1 MPDSG
6 GVDKEGRVRFANVG
20 YDDDDDDDGRTMTES
35 DTVAGC
41 GGTMEN
47 PTQTNGST
55 PQHGAGTLNGSVPS
69 YPLDPSA
76 STSTTTSSSQTT
88 SSPGKRRPGQFVTV
102 VEVERGD
109 SEKPPGLTCHAWRGT
124 TQQVPRP
131 APRGFVTVV
140 AVGSSSNTSVAL
152 DHSNLPLDQHSLALN
167 PSANLHHTANLTLEH
182 TNLALDQHNF
192 ALNHTASFALDHS
205 NNLTFD
211 NHMRLHMDPS
221 QDTEADYVN
230 QEMIDKEK
238 KATDDLQK
246 QKDSLSSVPDQVVV
260 YRLPGERLGLGLKFD
275 GGMGAQECVRR
286 LFIQSVAPDSPAA
299 RAAVP
304 WGELQPGD
312 QILNIEGCAV
322 STLTRV
328 QCVSFLKDAAM
339 KITIGVLKGNGKLP
353 DLDTCTS
360 QGMLKTMKEED
371 EDEEMSGSS
380 GSPRPPPLIVGEMR
394 KRIPPPPLPPRA
406 RPRKSPARP
415 PKDPLP
421 IPPPPSDF
429 QDPEDDVPSY
439 RNLSGIHVPNLDDK
453 DASSHGWRDS
463 FFSRY
468 NRRGDLEELLEDLE
482 FNLPDSWTEKR
493 LHESMNRGLPP
504 RPSFYLDLV
513 GEEDAMGQCES
524 ESDET
529 SSSVSTVIDRLSLSS
544 STTVS
549 RNSSF
554 NAAADNSRFDLA
566 RALSP
571 FEQLEKEFEKDTMD
585 ECTQTTPATV
595 PRDEVILAP
604 PIDRS
609 TKPPA
614 METLTTEADK
624 TSPTQKTS
632 KTKNRTSIK
641 SFSFN
646 LKGRPFSWQ
655 QGKNT
660 SERVGQAD
668 GRTEPFMSLK
678 RPGKRPAP
686 PPPPPPRSIEGGPSH
701 STSPPSKTTIRS
713 KSEPSVTSPAVSDT
727 SMTNSN
733 NALPVKNHKES
744 DNYIDMLGEEA
755 KVGTVS
761 VPNVDVCARRKR
773 LERQAAIDTSTGLE
787 DLPVL
792 PQSGQSDHSP
802 DYLQILSL
810 TDDEVQEEKIPE
822 EKLCTDTEESKEPT
836 QNIME
841 GVQDSEGSEDK
852 QPISTTAEAQEDD
865 RRAEEIFTT
874 LKSHSDDANST
885 QAEDNDAFPSS
896 HTCIETLAEI
906 HHALDNTID
915 SMESVECDSDQSLT
929 SVHDI
934 SVEKVA
940 ITGETENLDDTVA
953 KICSVT
959 HDDSEK
965 EISEVSDAADL
976 NEGANI
982 EEPETP
988 SVDERKLSANDAGNE
1003 CVVDPEVMQYT
1014 RGERDKLT
1022 SIPEVEQNVRGDDAP
1037 TNFTEVND
1045 SRGRDDEC
1053 KDFGAT
1059 EEENECVA
1067 EDEEIKYATII
1078 EDDDG
1083 AKEESKHTGVMEAD
1097 DGCVGDTKVENSAV
1111 EDEVQYSSIAEVKE
1125 EDVIG
1130 DNSDVMFVDK
1140 DDETNCA
1147 RITQVSDSV
1156 ENENNIAS
1164 IEKNYYDDTVVID
1177 GRKTGHEY
1185 EEIFGGDSE
1194 NNNNIT
1200 SSTEETTHVEDGEE
1214 NSRQNENENI
1224 RLHSHDHPNVVPS
1237 KYCTQDTLPCQHT
1250 NEAAEEDDPTLYDD
1264 VEDPS
1269 EETYMGSSTLS
1280 DPVSVLSS
1288 GGTWNGDE
1296 TLCEDGDDDFYD
1308 DVADEVETRGSDID
1322 FDFDDDDDVEEEMDF
1337 VMGNEGTAC
1346 DENRNLSTS
1355 HEADNPTSNAAAVN
1369 STSLGMIEAVN
1380 PVITTNS
1387 LEVVESGNSK
1397 TTTNTTTTN
1406 SGDPIAKN
1414 PPHFRMVTDCVRHK
1428 RLRQDIGEVIRR
1440 ELGMDD
1446 DVSVEVEEEEEVES
1460 VVECENEEELLMV
1473 MRALRR
1479 NQPGDSL
1486 R

>member
-6 GVDKEGRVRFANVG
+6 GVDKESRVRFANVG
-20 YDDDDDDDGRTMTES
+20 YDDADDDDGRTMTES

-69 YPLDPSA
+69 YPLDPSVSP
-76 STSTTTSSSQTT
+76 STTTTSSSQST

-140 AVGSSSNTSVAL
+140 AVGSNSNTSVAL

-192 ALNHTASFALDHS
+192 ALNHTHSFALDHS

-221 QDTEADYVN
+221 QGTEADYVN

-246 QKDSLSSVPDQVVV
+246 QKDNLSSVPDQVVV

-429 QDPEDDVPSY
+429 QDPEDNVPSY

-493 LHESMNRGLPP
+493 LQESMNRGLPP

-571 FEQLEKEFEKDTMD
+571 FEQLEKEFETDTLD
-585 ECTQTTPATV
+585 ETTQTTPATV
-595 PRDEVILAP
+595 PRDEVIMAP

-614 METLTTEADK
+614 METLTTEAEK

-655 QGKNT
+655 HGKNT
-660 SERVGQAD
+660 PERVGQAD
-668 GRTEPFMSLK
+668 GRTEQFMSLK

-701 STSPPSKTTIRS
+701 SSSPPSKTTIRS
-713 KSEPSVTSPAVSDT
+713 KSEPSVTSAAVGDT

-733 NALPVKNHKES
+733 NTLPIKNHKES
-744 DNYIDMLGEEA
+744 DNYIDMLTEEA

-761 VPNVDVCARRKR
+761 VPNVDVCVRRKR
-773 LERQAAIDTSTGLE
+773 LERQAAIDTSTCFE

-822 EKLCTDTEESKEPT
+822 EKLCADTEESKKPS
-836 QNIME
+836 QDIME
-841 GVQDSEGSEDK
+841 SVQDSEDSKDK
-852 QPISTTAEAQEDD
+852 QPITITAEAHEEDN

-885 QAEDNDAFPSS
+885 HAENSDAFPSS
-896 HTCIETLAEI
+896 HTCIETLAEV
-906 HHALDNTID
+906 HHALDNTTD
-915 SMESVECDSDQSLT
+915 SIESVECDSDQSLT
-929 SVHDI
+929 SVYDI
-934 SVEKVA
+934 SEDNVA
-940 ITGETENLDDTVA
+940 ITGETENLDEIVA
-953 KICSVT
+953 KISCSVT

-982 EEPETP
+982 KEPETP
-988 SVDERKLSANDAGNE
+988 TSVDERKLSANDAGNE
-1003 CVVDPEVMQYT
+1003 CVVDPEVMMQYT

-1022 SIPEVEQNVRGDDAP
+1022 SISEVEQQDVRGDDDVP
-1037 TNFTEVND
+1037 INFTEVKD
-1045 SRGRDDEC
+1045 SRDRDGGC

-1059 EEENECVA
+1059 KEENECVG
-1067 EDEEIKYATII
+1067 EDEEIKYVTII
-1078 EDDDG
+1078 DEEEDDDDDG
-1083 AKEESKHTGVMEAD
+1083 AKEESKHTGVMKAD
-1097 DGCVGDTKVENSAV
+1097 DDDCVGDTKVENSAV
-1111 EDEVQYSSIAEVKE
+1111 QVEAQYSSIAEVKE
-1125 EDVIG
+1125 EEDVLG
-1130 DNSDVMFVDK
+1130 DNSDVLFVDK
-1140 DDETNCA
+1140 DDESNCA
-1147 RITQVSDSV
+1147 RITQVSV
-1156 ENENNIAS
+1156 ENENNTVS
-1164 IEKNYYDDTVVID
+1164 IEKNNYYDDTVVID

-1185 EEIFGGDSE
+1185 EEIFGGDTE
-1194 NNNNIT
+1194 NNNNNSIP
-1200 SSTEETTHVEDGEE
+1200 SSTVETTRVEDDEE
-1214 NSRQNENENI
+1214 NSQQNENENI
-1224 RLHSHDHPNVVPS
+1224 RRHSHNSPNVVPS
-1237 KYCTQDTLPCQHT
+1237 KYTTQANQDTLPCQHT
-1250 NEAAEEDDPTLYDD
+1250 NKKSSSRRGRRPNLYDD
-1264 VEDPS
+1264 VEDPLE
-1269 EETYMGSSTLS
+1269 EETYM
-1280 DPVSVLSS
+1280 DPV
-1288 GGTWNGDE
+1288 
-1296 TLCEDGDDDFYD
+1296 
-1308 DVADEVETRGSDID
+1308 
-1322 FDFDDDDDVEEEMDF
+1322 
-1337 VMGNEGTAC
+1337 
-1346 DENRNLSTS
+1346 
-1355 HEADNPTSNAAAVN
+1355 P
-1369 STSLGMIEAVN
+1369 
-1380 PVITTNS
+1380 
-1387 LEVVESGNSK
+1387 
-1397 TTTNTTTTN
+1397 
-1406 SGDPIAKN
+1406 
-1414 PPHFRMVTDCVRHK
+1414 
-1428 RLRQDIGEVIRR
+1428 
-1440 ELGMDD
+1440 
-1446 DVSVEVEEEEEVES
+1446 
-1460 VVECENEEELLMV
+1460 
-1473 MRALRR
+1473 
-1479 NQPGDSL
+1479 
-1486 R
+1486 